1 MKHSLSLRLAF
12 LLKVAGVARSPR
24 TPAPETSS
32 EDSKASEPSS
42 QADLLTYDGR
52 STGIPVTAR
61 HPATI
66 RVEGTGSGEGVGV
79 FFSFDPQGN
88 ELDRSS
94 LHVFLPSGASSA
106 AEQEPFVRGTNGLMA
121 SNRWVEQEGGGEALR
136 GFSTAGSRRSS
147 TSPPAR
153 GQSGH
158 ILLGQAHG
166 QAVQVTL
173 LYPPSMADA
182 YWSAATTVLESLEFD
197 ADSLP
202 IRRSNP

>member
-1 MKHSLSLRLAF
+1 M
-12 LLKVAGVARSPR
+12 
-24 TPAPETSS
+24 
-32 EDSKASEPSS
+32 
-42 QADLLTYDGR
+42 
-52 STGIPVTAR
+52 
-61 HPATI
+61 

-88 ELDRSS
+88 ELDRAS

-121 SNRWVEQEGGGEALR
+121 SNRWVEQQGGG
-136 GFSTAGSRRSS
+136 GS
-147 TSPPAR
+147 SPR
-153 GQSGH
+153 FLYSWVEKVIDFTTGEGQSGH

-182 YWSAATTVLESLEFD
+182 YWSAATNVLESLEFD